1 MTGPG
6 PLDHV
11 GELII
16 SQVRDAAIRSYD
28 RLVSGHWKARED
40 RVLHNRLQELSPD
53 QLAVVR
59 DVAVEMVDTTIH
71 NVLWMLENREDVDL
85 TARTDDGGVT
95 SMRDASDGLSGELY
109 SKRGWIYRFSAYKR
123 GH

>member
-1 MTGPG
+1 MTEQED
-6 PLDHV
+6 LDHV
-11 GELII
+11 GELIV

-28 RLVSGHWKARED
+28 HLVSGHWKAEED
-40 RVLHNRLQELSPD
+40 QALHRRLQELPPD

-71 NVLWMLENREDVDL
+71 NFLWMLEKREDVDL
-85 TARTDDGGVT
+85 IARTDDGGVT
-95 SMRDASDGLSGELY
+95 SICEASDGLSGELY
-109 SKRGWIYRFSAYKR
+109 SALGWIYRFSAYKE